1 MLSLFLF
8 HSSLRSFLTI
18 AERMTGD
25 ISNLETLKRSQKST
39 RTKIT
44 ITCNAIKRKVQSR
57 GSRRA
62 VEALLLEAF
71 RLLAFATN
79 LNEDLTQIADDV
91 EVSEQQERHLEYVTT
106 VAPIKAL
113 VEQYLRDRANDSP
126 STVLSGFAVIST
138 R

>member
-44 ITCNAIKRKVQSR
+44 KTCNAIKRKVR
-57 GSRRA
+57 NMESRRT
-62 VEALLLEAF
+62 VEALLEEAF
-71 RLLAFATN
+71 RLLASVTN
-79 LNEDLTQIADDV
+79 LNEQLTQI
-91 EVSEQQERHLEYVTT
+91 
-106 VAPIKAL
+106 
-113 VEQYLRDRANDSP
+113 
-126 STVLSGFAVIST
+126 
-138 R
+138 